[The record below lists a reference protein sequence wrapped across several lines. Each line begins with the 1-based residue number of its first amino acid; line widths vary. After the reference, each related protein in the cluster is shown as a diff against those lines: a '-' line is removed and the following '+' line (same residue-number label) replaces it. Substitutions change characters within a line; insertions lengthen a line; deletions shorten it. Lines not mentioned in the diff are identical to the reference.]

1 MTGASS
7 TNIRVFSKE
16 SVQLDGGSWEIIE
29 DTQNE
34 LPLLLSVMRHPL
46 TPSHGRSGV
55 CLSQAL

>member
-34 LPLLLSVMRHPL
+34 LPLL
-46 TPSHGRSGV
+46 
-55 CLSQAL
+55 